1 MQYEV
6 SKWDS
11 VVPPMRGNELL
22 TPTIKLVLLFEKIPQ
37 WRGSYRMNCGKSNN
51 NVEIVS
57 KNAVKIPHRSE
68 ILQNI
73 SRNVILNRDVFL
85 QNIV

>member
-22 TPTIKLVLLFEKIPQ
+22 TPVIKLVLLFEKIPQ
-37 WRGSYRMNCGKSNN
+37 WR
-51 NVEIVS
+51 
-57 KNAVKIPHRSE
+57 VKLLDIFERT
-68 ILQNI
+68 
-73 SRNVILNRDVFL
+73 R
-85 QNIV
+85 